1 VNTVFEADTYDTD
14 DLAADDAVRAE
25 AKFDIVHA
33 DTLRFFPELVEDLGG
48 DPAALLRQ
56 VRIDPS
62 AITKR
67 GSILEYRAVVNLLE
81 NAATELKCPDFGLRL
96 AALQGG
102 TRVMGPIGVVMK
114 NSKKVGQALGY
125 CKQQI
130 QAYSRATRVVFMPDR
145 PNHKVLVGVEILL
158 DRLPKK
164 SQVIEHALL
173 LASLNIID
181 ISGGAARV
189 RQVSLREQPVSAPS
203 VYRAAFGCDVLF
215 GAEAD
220 GLVLEEKDLVCP
232 IIDPDEQ
239 IYEIATSF
247 IADHYPPGTPPM
259 HARVRGL
266 VNRYLGSQDCT
277 NERIAAELCMHPRTL
292 QRRLKCEGKTF
303 ESIKEEVRREVV
315 LRYLQRLDM
324 PLTEVAEK
332 LGYAEQ
338 SVLSRSCYRWF
349 AASPRELRERT
360 MADTANNEKT

>member
-1 VNTVFEADTYDTD
+1 MFVQCVGLVDP
-14 DLAADDAVRAE
+14 
-25 AKFDIVHA
+25 IHA
-33 DTLRFFPELVEDLGG
+33 DHEGEVPGVPGFD
-48 DPAALLRQ
+48 ARQ
-56 VRIDPS
+56 
-62 AITKR
+62 
-67 GSILEYRAVVNLLE
+67 GILEDHRVRGGHLE
-81 NAATELKCPDFGLRL
+81 RLRSGQEGVRRRL
-96 AALQGG
+96 AVQAVFLGELGVHPDIEQARDLQQWD
-102 TRVMGPIGVVMK
+102 IG
-114 NSKKVGQALGY
+114 L
-125 CKQQI
+125 
-130 QAYSRATRVVFMPDR
+130 
-145 PNHKVLVGVEILL
+145 EILL

-164 SQVIEHALL
+164 SQAIEHALL

-189 RQVSLREQPVSAPS
+189 RQVSLRAPPVSAPS

-220 GLVLEEKDLVCP
+220 GLTLEEKDLVRP

-292 QRRLKCEGKTF
+292 QRRLKGEGKTF

-360 MADTANNEKT
+360 MADGANNEKT